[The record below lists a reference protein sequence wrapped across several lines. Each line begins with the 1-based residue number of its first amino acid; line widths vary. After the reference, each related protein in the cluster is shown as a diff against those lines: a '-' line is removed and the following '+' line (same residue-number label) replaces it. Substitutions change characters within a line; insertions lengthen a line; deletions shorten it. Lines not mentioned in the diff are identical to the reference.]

1 MKLMFLP
8 IRNAFQNCF
17 TNVMYRIRTDQR
29 NMKYDMGDIHLD
41 RLGSQSKV
49 ECRNWPYEYPQFI
62 KDYIARN
69 PT

>member
-1 MKLMFLP
+1 
-8 IRNAFQNCF
+8 
-17 TNVMYRIRTDQR
+17 MYRIRTDQR